1 MSLIEVNEDL
11 AVYLGANKLHQKY
24 WLKDFCDLIRPAAQ
38 GSVSRTKNRIKRRGH
53 PASRCPRGSLLC
65 EALLIDAAPLPGA
78 GEVAA
83 LAGGTVALRSAVSR
97 RAENLANRLAF
108 SVRGR
113 LVVGGHG
120 HEQSKREKFPR
131 FFHDAPPYERRVVVP
146 VVNSSRR
153 GFKVPTLSGGTS
165 SFDAP
170 AYSYRKIRANSILRE
185 LLPCSMD
192 PRSAAEGFLK
202 SQRFMGSWS
211 WITGSPALSPTPP
224 PAAPPPG
231 PALPAAPSPPPPFSR
246 DAGGNALR
254 RSGAG
259 ASPRDAA
266 PG

>member
-1 MSLIEVNEDL
+1 MSRRL
-11 AVYLGANKLHQKY
+11 APAGALLRVAWQLPSSKKQ
-24 WLKDFCDLIRPAAQ
+24 
-38 GSVSRTKNRIKRRGH
+38 GH
-53 PASRCPRGSLLC
+53 PASRCPCGSLLC
-65 EALLIDAAPLPGA
+65 EALLIDAAPFPRTS
-78 GEVAA
+78 EVAA

-108 SVRGR
+108 SVCGR
-113 LVVGGHG
+113 LVVCGHG

-131 FFHDAPPYERRVVVP
+131 FFHDCTSLRTARCCFCCQFVAPGVSRSRLCRGERPRSALP
-146 VVNSSRR
+146 HIPIEK
-153 GFKVPTLSGGTS
+153 FVPTRFSES
-165 SFDAP
+165 SC
-170 AYSYRKIRANSILRE
+170 L
-185 LLPCSMD
+185 CSMD
-192 PRSAAEGFLK
+192 QRSAAEGFLK
-202 SQRFMGSWS
+202 SQRFMGPWS
-211 WITGSPALSPTPP
+211 WITGSPALAPALP